1 VQPSV
6 RYIVDEIGP
15 AVRFYTERLG
25 FSEVMRPEG
34 AGFAMLS
41 NGALRL
47 LLNEPGAGGAGH
59 AADDGRAPEP
69 GGWARFQLE
78 VADLEAELAALSG
91 AGVRVRTGLVSGH
104 AGRQAVVED
113 PSGNAV
119 ELFEP
124 VSAAAARTA

>member
-1 VQPSV
+1 MPATV
-6 RYIVDEIGP
+6 RYIVDEIDP
-15 AVRFYTERLG
+15 AVAFYTERLG
-25 FSEVMRPEG
+25 FSEVMRPAG

-41 NGALRL
+41 NGSLRL

-69 GGWARFQLE
+69 GGWTRFQLE
-78 VADLEAELAALSG
+78 VADLDAELAALTG
-91 AGVRVRTGLVSGH
+91 AGVRVRTGLVSGN
-104 AGRQAVVED
+104 AGKQAVIED

-124 VSAAAARTA
+124 AAGRA